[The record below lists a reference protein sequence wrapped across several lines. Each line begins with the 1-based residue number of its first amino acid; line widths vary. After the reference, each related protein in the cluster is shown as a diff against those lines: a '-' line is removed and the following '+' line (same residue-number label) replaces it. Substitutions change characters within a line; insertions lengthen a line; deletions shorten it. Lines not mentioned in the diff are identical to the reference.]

1 MVFWVLGTAL
11 CKVSDVWDQNYY
23 KGDTFAVVFDPGCA
37 ASFTI
42 DPGGFASAGRKTQWL
57 ESIFATLTPSPITI
71 VGAAWLDN
79 LIATAR
85 IIKEICCIIRM

>member
-1 MVFWVLGTAL
+1 MLRQTSTIAEYESRFEQLKVLAF
-11 CKVSDVWDQNYY
+11 
-23 KGDTFAVVFDPGCA
+23 TFAVVFDPGCA

-57 ESIFATLTPSPITI
+57 EFIFATLTPSPITI